1 MATSVI
7 HRGHSLDGCGLWKNS
22 QSEQSYLF
30 FSSLMSELKPIKP
43 IKIKLNLLK
52 YLVVWISVKILS
64 HFPMRAQSMSPMKK
78 KGGFEMQ

>member
-43 IKIKLNLLK
+43 IKIKIKPIEIPSCLN
-52 YLVVWISVKILS
+52 I
-64 HFPMRAQSMSPMKK
+64 R
-78 KGGFEMQ
+78 